1 MEKKGISYFD
11 SEEEMAEGRGENLRI
26 LLDDTDLATMKSTL
40 KRKEKKN
47 QSICRGKNEFRP

>member
-40 KRKEKKN
+40 KTKEKKN